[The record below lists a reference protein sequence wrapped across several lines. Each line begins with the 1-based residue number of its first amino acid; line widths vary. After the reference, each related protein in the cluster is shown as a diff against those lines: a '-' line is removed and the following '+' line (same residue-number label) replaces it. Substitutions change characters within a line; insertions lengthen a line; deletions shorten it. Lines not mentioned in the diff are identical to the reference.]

1 MKPTYIF
8 ASAGLFTAMI
18 YFLFR
23 TYAAGAKLF
32 GMGALMEALI
42 GIASLFFAL
51 AMAMALVVLQEES
64 K

>member
-1 MKPTYIF
+1 
-8 ASAGLFTAMI
+8 MI